1 LKKNFVIA
9 IVILIV
15 LVLFWSNVAKKSI
28 PSLPPNIIITSNQ
41 NKIETAQ
48 GDYNWFDNEMGGNSS
63 LADTPNNLLKN
74 LTTTNVEKGQEIK
87 FSFDTSWKQ
96 PNKTILYLVK
106 SDINNP
112 YILEEQIM
120 NSNSFKAPIEKGEY
134 NFIIYSSWD
143 EGHSVSNVFKINV
156 I

>member
-1 LKKNFVIA
+1 MKKNFVIA

-28 PSLPPNIIITSNQ
+28 PSSPPNIIITYNQ
-41 NKIETAQ
+41 TKIETAQ
-48 GDYNWFDNEMGGNSS
+48 GDYNWFDTEIGGNSN

-74 LTTTNVEKGQEIK
+74 LTTTYVEKGQEIK

-96 PNKTILYLVK
+96 PIKNVLYLVK

-112 YILEEQIM
+112 YILDEQLI
-120 NSNSFKAPIEKGEY
+120 NSNSFNAPIEKGEY

-143 EGHSVSNVFKINV
+143 EGHSVNNVFKINV
-156 I
+156 